1 MRRSYG
7 GSIVEGLHWVEP
19 WKPGPPGRHSDT
31 PGPRV
36 LSHDKG
42 RRSFLRRPLCKR
54 LGKRLPSAGFP
65 ILHVLQV
72 LFGEVGLGGIVE
84 DTSGELEHLLLF
96 LVEVMSDQMLQLLG
110 AGKPAR

>member
-1 MRRSYG
+1 MRQRSLRG
-7 GSIVEGLHWVEP
+7 VNEHVDPIFNAVLPSAGTFQTS
-19 WKPGPPGRHSDT
+19 
-31 PGPRV
+31 PRV

-54 LGKRLPSAGFP
+54 LGNRLPSAGFP

-72 LFGEVGLGGIVE
+72 LFSEVGLGSIVE